1 MYPEFVLLY
10 TSVHFCTRSITGFD
24 DKLLPAVLGAL
35 GVALTA
41 ANHRSAGA
49 DLGPA
54 QLRAEALGLAMAAAC
69 LALPGLGDAAGV
81 RDGRRRSLRAKR
93 VDGAVEL
100 FELAAALTA
109 AQRAELAW
117 SSFALLKNTAACSL
131 VVAAA
136 AGSGGGVEA
145 VCARGAFAPAAAGA
159 EGRQCEALTA
169 LLGGGLGA
177 RLGAG
182 EVEWA
187 DRGAL
192 ERAGE
197 RGGGALPLA
206 FVPAGAQ
213 YLLAV
218 PLRPGTP
225 GAGFLAVLSD
235 EPAALTAKDR
245 KWVRAVAEKVGAAL
259 EA

>member
-1 MYPEFVLLY
+1 M
-10 TSVHFCTRSITGFD
+10 
-24 DKLLPAVLGAL
+24 
-35 GVALTA
+35 
-41 ANHRSAGA
+41 
-49 DLGPA
+49 
-54 QLRAEALGLAMAAAC
+54 
-69 LALPGLGDAAGV
+69 
-81 RDGRRRSLRAKR
+81 
-93 VDGAVEL
+93 
-100 FELAAALTA
+100 
-109 AQRAELAW
+109 
-117 SSFALLKNTAACSL
+117 
-131 VVAAA
+131 
-136 AGSGGGVEA
+136 
-145 VCARGAFAPAAAGA
+145 CARGAFAPAAAGA
-159 EGRQCEALTA
+159 EGQQCEALTA

-197 RGGGALPLA
+197 QGGGALPLA
-206 FVPAGAQ
+206 FVPAGVQ